1 MARRIFT
8 AFLIYFSAAL
18 ILLSAAAIALLWIN
32 NTPLTRES
40 VRRMEAVDTELVQ
53 AQTAIR
59 NARTEL
65 ERTLRIV
72 EGAEKSL
79 ATLKDQTDEARRLFD
94 QFSNTLENNVLPGL
108 ETTRGGIG
116 QIRATLENL
125 RGTLQ
130 KINDLPILNL
140 EIPGDQFLASLISGV
155 DSLNAQI
162 NGMQEL
168 VRKAEVFTSDT
179 SYLLGGDMTET
190 KQHIHELLDA
200 VIEYDG
206 KVTGWHSQVRQ
217 VITSLPRWID
227 TASIGLTLFLLW
239 FGFSQFG
246 LLLHGLN
253 LREGRDPL
261 AVLRRP
267 PPAEAVGE

>member
-8 AFLIYFSAAL
+8 AFLIYFSALL
-18 ILLSAAAIALLWIN
+18 ILLSAAGIALLWVN
-32 NTPLTRES
+32 NAHLKRAS
-40 VRRMEAVDTELVQ
+40 VRRAEAVDAELVQ

-79 ATLKDQTDEARRLFD
+79 ASLKDQTDEAKKLFD

-108 ETTRGGIG
+108 ETTKGGIG
-116 QIRATLENL
+116 QVRSTLENL
-125 RGTLQ
+125 RATLQ

-140 EIPGDQFLASLISGV
+140 ELPGDQFLANLINGV

-162 NGMQEL
+162 TGMQEL
-168 VRKAEVFTSDT
+168 VHRAEVFTSDT
-179 SYLLGGDMTET
+179 SYLLGGDLTET

-206 KVTGWHSQVRQ
+206 KVTGWHTQTRQ
-217 VITSLPRWID
+217 IITSLPGWID
-227 TASIGLTLFLLW
+227 RASIILTLFLLW

-246 LLLHGLN
+246 LLLHGLT
-253 LREGRDPL
+253 LRQGGDPL
-261 AVLRRP
+261 RVLRRP
-267 PPAEAVGE
+267 LPAEAVGE